1 MSARKQP
8 HTSSREQ
15 LIDSVRSTLGK
26 AGFYLSD
33 PHSMRSFSFD
43 IVARK
48 DKLLLLVKA
57 LSNIDSISAEDAK
70 GLRVLAMALGGNAIV
85 IGLHSGA
92 GPLRDGILY
101 SRFGV
106 PIISEATFNEYI
118 LEGIPPFIYAAP
130 GGLYVRVDGEQLKNI
145 RQVRNISLGMLA
157 EAAGVSRKAIQM
169 YESGMGA
176 MIEIAAKL
184 EDYLQEPI
192 VQPLDPFSYSLEEE
206 IIKALW
212 TFERFEGL
220 NKDVFEML
228 KEIGYS
234 VLPTSR
240 CPFDAI
246 AKEEELLLLTGIG
259 ASREMTIRKAR
270 VVGNISRIAE
280 RKSVVF
286 TGEERSVET
295 IEGTPVITKDEL
307 RRADDSEQ
315 VLELILR
322 REKRKSI

>member
-1 MSARKQP
+1 MSARRQ
-8 HTSSREQ
+8 TSNREQ
-15 LIDSVRSTLGK
+15 LIDSVRTTLAK

-57 LSNIDSISAEDAK
+57 LSNIDSISADDAK

-92 GPLRDGILY
+92 GPLRDGVLY

-130 GGLYVRVDGEQLKNI
+130 GGLYVHVDGEQLKSI
-145 RQVRNISLGMLA
+145 RQARNISLGALA

-176 MIEIAAKL
+176 MIEIAAKI

-192 VQPLDPFSYSLEEE
+192 VEPLDPFSYSLEQE
-206 IIKALW
+206 IIRALW

-220 NKDVFEML
+220 NKEVFEML

-234 VLPTSR
+234 VLPTNR

-259 ASREMTIRKAR
+259 ASREMTFRKAR
-270 VVGNISRIAE
+270 IVGNISRIAE
-280 RKSVVF
+280 KKSVVF

-307 RRADDSEQ
+307 RRADDADE

-322 REKRKSI
+322 REKRKTA